1 MDSARGNTKY
11 SGPITVHQSVAEG
24 VEMVLKQS
32 AASRSLDNITCVI
45 LGFNN
50 FESTIAKLNEG
61 LSLQQIKEQNMLENK

>member
-1 MDSARGNTKY
+1 MQ
-11 SGPITVHQSVAEG
+11 ITIHQAVAEG

-50 FESTIAKLNEG
+50 Y
-61 LSLQQIKEQNMLENK
+61 EQTV